1 MSTPVTSSVFPSIA
15 TALLPSSVVNPNPPI
30 INPTPTPTLTPSG
43 SGDNIISNTSS
54 AVSDPLAPTPPP
66 TCSVC
71 KLVYTTG
78 YSDCNAGI
86 NCQFIRE
93 KGTVENVVYTT
104 NIENLLQSSC
114 EGNPKKVKYHLRLFL
129 AAEAKH
135 KGLGMKICKGILRYM
150 GFIVVV
156 FGCGCCC

>member
-1 MSTPVTSSVFPSIA
+1 MSTPVTSSVLPSIA

-43 SGDNIISNTSS
+43 SGDNIVSDTSS
-54 AVSDPLAPTPPP
+54 VVSDPSAPPP

-78 YSDCNAGI
+78 YSDCNADI

-104 NIENLLQSSC
+104 NIESLLQSSY
-114 EGNPKKVKYHLRLFL
+114 EGNPKKVKHHLRLFL
-129 AAEAKH
+129 AAVEAKH

-150 GFIVVV
+150 GFIVVL
-156 FGCGCCC
+156 FGYGCCC